1 MSPTEVSQPDAE
13 NEPAMDNESLD
24 RGEEAVQDD
33 DLAGQTADA
42 IGLDGAD
49 VAENLSNDPEQLR
62 EELQQATDR
71 ILRLQADMQN
81 LRNRT
86 SREIADVRRYAFLP
100 LLRDLLPAV
109 DNITRAIESAE
120 NAESAEGLLE
130 GFKLVKQQLLTVLS
144 QHHCTEIEAVGE
156 PFDPNHHEA
165 ILQQPSGEH
174 PPQTVTM
181 VTQPGYRLHDR
192 VVRASQVIVST
203 GPDEGVVKEESEK

>member
-1 MSPTEVSQPDAE
+1 MSPSEVSQPDAE
-13 NEPAMDNESLD
+13 NEPAMDNESLY
-24 RGEEAVQDD
+24 RGEETVQDD

-42 IGLDGAD
+42 P
-49 VAENLSNDPEQLR
+49 ENLSDDPEQLR

-71 ILRLQADMQN
+71 ILRLQAEMQN

-86 SREIADVRRYAFLP
+86 SREITDIRRYACLP
-100 LLRDLLPAV
+100 LLRDLLPAL

-120 NAESAEGLLE
+120 NAESADGLLE
-130 GFKLVKQQLLTVLS
+130 GFKLVKQQLLTALS
-144 QHHCTEIEAVGE
+144 QHHCKEIEAVGE

-174 PPQTVTM
+174 PAQTVTL
-181 VTQPGYRLHDR
+181 VTQAGYRLHDR

-203 GPDEGVVKEESEK
+203 GPEKSVDQKESEK

>member
-1 MSPTEVSQPDAE
+1 MSPSEVSQPDAE
-13 NEPAMDNESLD
+13 NEPVMDNDSLD
-24 RGEEAVQDD
+24 RREEAVQDD
-33 DLAGQTADA
+33 DLVGQTADVF
-42 IGLDGAD
+42 GLDGAD
-49 VAENLSNDPEQLR
+49 APENLSDDPEQLR

-71 ILRLQADMQN
+71 ILRLQAEMQN

-120 NAESAEGLLE
+120 NAESTEGLLE
-130 GFKLVKQQLLTVLS
+130 GFKLVKQQLLAVLS
-144 QHHCTEIEAVGE
+144 QHHCTEIEAIGQ

-165 ILQQPSGEH
+165 ILQQPSAEH
-174 PPQTVTM
+174 PAQTVTL

-203 GPDEGVVKEESEK
+203 GPDKSVDQEESEK